1 MERKPKHI
9 LYLVADELRA
19 DCIAPYGNTQVHTPA
34 LDSLAA
40 DGRIYENAFCTF
52 PVCTPSRYSMM
63 TGLYAHQHRCLDNRT
78 GIPAD
83 LPTLPQLLH
92 DNGYRTGAVGKLHC
106 NPPRQELGFEW
117 ALLAEQCGE
126 GRYEDDYHRFLQE
139 RGLVDTVD
147 LMDQC
152 EEWRNKAPREY
163 WDSFGNLPPQ
173 IPEGS
178 DSTSW
183 IGENALRKVEQWGE
197 ESQFLM
203 VSFIKPHH
211 PFDAPEAWRKQY
223 RAEEMILLPGW
234 MEHVPKRDYERDH
247 GYFDNALL
255 TRDVLKQILASYY
268 ASITQIDYWIG
279 RLIDALKEKELYE
292 DTMILF
298 TADHG
303 DYMGFHHMLL
313 KCNRM
318 YDPLM
323 RIPLLVKEAGSGSGN
338 GHRQKEL
345 YSHPDL
351 FSDLLH
357 SCGIPLPEGTPKRT
371 TNKAGRKYVFAQQ
384 QVEGKPEYMVRS
396 QTHKLLLSERETLL
410 FDLREDPLEQEN
422 RYGQEAYRPIWEDL
436 QNALAKQMLFDAPP
450 APCLDKT
457 TVYTMQDLAAIHERR
472 MYFAQK
478 MADYMKT
485 QDSIKDTKR
494 G

>member
-1 MERKPKHI
+1 MKRKPKHI

-19 DCIAPYGNTQVHTPA
+19 DCIGPYGNMQVHTPA
-34 LDSLAA
+34 LDGLAE
-40 DGRIYENAFCTF
+40 DGQTYENAFCTF

-63 TGLYAHQHRCLDNRT
+63 TGLYAYQHRCLDNST

-83 LPTLPQLLH
+83 LPTLPQLLRRH
-92 DNGYRTGAVGKLHC
+92 GYRTGAVGKLHC

-117 ALLAEQCGE
+117 TLLAEQCGE

-139 RGLVDTVD
+139 RGLVDAVD
-147 LMDQC
+147 MMDQC

-163 WDSFGNLPPQ
+163 WDNFGNLPPQ
-173 IPEGS
+173 LPEGG

-211 PFDAPEAWRKQY
+211 PFDAPDAWRERY
-223 RAEEMILLPGW
+223 RPEEMTLLPGW
-234 MEHVPKRDYERDH
+234 TERVPERDYERDQ
-247 GYFDNALL
+247 GYFDHALL
-255 TRDVLKQILASYY
+255 SRDTLKQILASYY
-268 ASITQIDYWIG
+268 ASITQIDFWIG
-279 RLIDALKEKELYE
+279 RLIDALKEKGLYE

-318 YDPLM
+318 YDPVV
-323 RIPLLVKEAGSGSGN
+323 RVPLLVKEAGNSAGN
-338 GHRQKEL
+338 GRREKEL
-345 YSHPDL
+345 YNHLDL

-357 SCGIPLPEGTPKRT
+357 ACNIPLPEGAPKRT
-371 TNKAGRKYVFAQQ
+371 TDKAGRKFIFSQQ

-396 QTHKLLLSERETLL
+396 QTHKLLLSEQETLL
-410 FDLREDPLEQEN
+410 FDLRDDPLEQEN
-422 RYGQEAYRPIWEDL
+422 RYGQETYRPIWEEM
-436 QNALAKQMLFDAPP
+436 QNALWKQVLFHAPSV
-450 APCLDKT
+450 PCRDKT
-457 TVYTMQDLAAIHERR
+457 PIYTAQDLAIIHERR
-472 MYFAQK
+472 TYFDQK
-478 MADYMKT
+478 MTIYMKSE
-485 QDSIKDTKR
+485 DSIKNPEKR
-494 G
+494 